1 MDTMMQSLKSATV
14 QHNMK
19 TIELNEQQVELIK
32 NILEEVATP
41 FGDWSKTYQHV
52 AQQIISKLEE
62 DNG

>member
-1 MDTMMQSLKSATV
+1 
-14 QHNMK
+14 MK